1 MRKYIFIS
9 ILIFSSL
16 TSWVLIEE
24 VNFFVPENWPKPVYN
39 FKENKLTK
47 EKIELGRVLFYD
59 PILSK
64 NNKISCASCH
74 SSFGAFAHVDH
85 ALSHGIYDS
94 IGTRNVPS
102 LMNLAWQPA
111 FRWDGGIENLDEFS
125 VMPITHPKEMG
136 EQMSSVVSK
145 LNQSAFYKSLFF
157 QSYQDSIISKE
168 KLLKSLSQFLL
179 TLVSYNSKYDSVM
192 RKQVSFTK
200 QESNGYQIFKA
211 NCNVCHQEPLFTNF
225 SYQNNGLPIDF
236 SLNDYGR
243 YAVTQ
248 NHSDSFLFKVPTLR
262 NIEYS
267 FPYMHDGRF
276 KKLSEVIKHY
286 TSGIISTPTLSSSLK
301 NKISLNTN
309 DKIDL
314 ISFLLTLSDR
324 TFVFNPDFQFP
335 KQLLAN

>member
-9 ILIFSSL
+9 IFIFVTL
-16 TSWVLIEE
+16 TSWILIEE
-24 VNFFVPENWPKPVYN
+24 VIFIVPENWPQPVYD
-39 FKENKLTK
+39 FTKNKLTK
-47 EKIELGRVLFYD
+47 EKIELGRILFYD

-64 NNKISCASCH
+64 NNKISCSSCH

-94 IGTRNVPS
+94 IGTRNVPG
-102 LMNLAWQPA
+102 LMNLAWQPS
-111 FRWDGGIENLDEFS
+111 FRWDGGIEKLDEFS
-125 VMPITHPKEMG
+125 IMPITHPKEMG
-136 EQMSSVVSK
+136 EQMNSVVSK
-145 LNQSAFYKSLFF
+145 LNQSSFYKSLFF
-157 QSYQDSIISKE
+157 KSYQDSVITKE
-168 KLLKSLSQFLL
+168 KLLKSISQFLL
-179 TLVSYNSKYDSVM
+179 TLVSYDSKYDSVM
-192 RKQVSFTK
+192 RKQASFNK
-200 QESNGYQIFKA
+200 QELNGYQIFKA

-225 SYQNNGLPIDF
+225 SYQNNGLPVDS

-243 YAVTQ
+243 FMVTQ
-248 NHSDSFLFKVPTLR
+248 NPTDSFLFKVPTLR
-262 NIEYS
+262 NIEYT

-286 TSGIISTPTLSSSLK
+286 TSGIISSPALSASLRK
-301 NKISLNTN
+301 KISLITN

-335 KQLLAN
+335 KQLLTK

>member
-1 MRKYIFIS
+1 MKKYIFITV
-9 ILIFSSL
+9 IIFITL

-24 VNFFVPENWPKPVYN
+24 VYFIVPENWPQPVYD
-39 FKENKLTK
+39 FKQNKLTK
-47 EKIELGRVLFYD
+47 EKIELGRILFYD

-94 IGTRNVPS
+94 IGTRNVPG

-111 FRWDGGIENLDEFS
+111 FRWDGGIDNLDEFS
-125 VMPITHPKEMG
+125 IMPLTHPKEMG
-136 EQMSSVVSK
+136 EQMNSIVSK

-157 QSYQDSIISKE
+157 QSYQDSVISKE

-179 TLVSYNSKYDSVM
+179 TLVSYNAKYDSVM
-192 RKQVSFTK
+192 RKQASFTK

-225 SYQNNGLPIDF
+225 SFQNNGLPMD
-236 SLNDYGR
+236 STLNDYGR
-243 YAVTQ
+243 FLVTQ
-248 NHSDSFLFKVPTLR
+248 NTVDSFLFKVPTLR
-262 NIEYS
+262 NIEYT

-286 TSGIISTPTLSSSLK
+286 NSGIISYSTLSSSLQK
-301 NKISLNTN
+301 KISLTTN

-314 ISFLLTLSDR
+314 IAFLMTLSDR

-335 KQLLAN
+335 KQLLTN